1 MKLRIYWNYAT
12 RSLARNGQR
21 TLLAIF
27 CVAVGVL
34 AIVSLELVGGMIG
47 GAING
52 NVRDTNGGDVQVRS
66 DVIPFSQRDLQKFDA
81 LQSQGVLT
89 AWTAASVQDAQ
100 TYDKQGNVQFYSVG
114 AINPATFHLVDPP
127 IFLNPSGDTLSQA
140 LAGGGAVATQQLLQ
154 QLNAHVGDTLNI
166 ASGDGRTLNVRISAE
181 IATSGEFNSALAIV
195 SLDTYSAAASTSG
208 LPVSYTV
215 VYANVPSGTNAN
227 QDTAKTLIGQA
238 FPRTSVTTV
247 NDAIQNNKSSV
258 QNITYFL
265 QIVGLLALLIGGV
278 GIINTMQVLLRRRRT
293 EIAMLKTAGYRQ
305 RDLYGLFGL
314 EAGLLGLT
322 GGIIGAGAGIGVSFI
337 LKSFVEN
344 AFFIHLPAQIDV
356 RTVVLGAVIGFVT
369 ALIFGIMPIVQ
380 ASRVRPIAVL
390 RELPEGAGG
399 ASIALTIV
407 LGVLVAVLY
416 FVLAD
421 IILGNNFPLALFAVG
436 GTGLFLLL
444 LSLFFSLVV
453 LVISKLP
460 VLERFTWWYLL
471 LIVGALAISVLLTI
485 GVPGFGIL
493 LLAVSVFGLAI
504 VVLPRAWKVSFRI
517 ALRNIGRQKARTVT
531 TLVALFI
538 GLFVIGTVLAL
549 GQNIQDKISTAV
561 GSEITYNSYILAG
574 ANNKSQ
580 VDAALVKVG
589 GVQKEQVNTL
599 AQGLPTLVN
608 GIPLDQYLA
617 NAPNSGQFKIG
628 KEELLSYLSSVEG
641 FDLAHGSMPSVTLT
655 RQGGGNAGSNLM
667 QSDAGTDNALLPTR
681 AALAPLNLKVGDTIT
696 LTNTNGMNP
705 ITLTVKGFYSENLKD
720 ISLVSGGM
728 FTDNSVAL
736 AVSGGHITYAYSL
749 KIDPTQATQKL
760 QEVRKLVPAVETL
773 NLADFLNEFI
783 KILDNFVG
791 MITAIASLT
800 LLAGIIII
808 ANAVAL
814 AMLERRRELGILK
827 AVGYTSRSVLG
838 EVLVE
843 NGIVGF
849 TGGVLAMLLVTL
861 FLTVVAKAIF
871 KTDLGVGAPLVLLLV
886 LGTAVMSMLVAL
898 LVAFQSTRVRPL
910 EVLRY
915 E

>member
-1 MKLRIYWNYAT
+1 MKLRLYWSYAT

-47 GAING
+47 GAISG

-66 DVIPFSQRDLQKFDA
+66 DVTPLTQRQLQNFDA
-81 LQSQGVLT
+81 LQSQGVIT
-89 AWTAASVQDAQ
+89 AWTAATVAGAQ
-100 TYDKQGNVQFYSVG
+100 TYEKNGDVQFYSVG
-114 AINPATFHLVDPP
+114 AINTATFHLVDPP
-127 IFLNPSGDTLSQA
+127 TFLNPSGDTLSQA
-140 LAGGGAVATQQLLQ
+140 LVGNNAVATQQLLQ
-154 QLNAHVGDTLNI
+154 QLGAHVGDDLNI
-166 ASGDGRTLNVRISAE
+166 ETTDGRTLNVHIAAE

-195 SLDTYSAAASTSG
+195 SLDTYAAAASTSG
-208 LPVSYTV
+208 LPVTYTV
-215 VYANVPSGTNAN
+215 VYANVPGGTAAN
-227 QDTAKTLIGQA
+227 QDTAKKDIGA
-238 FPRTSVTTV
+238 LLPRTRVTTV
-247 NDAIQNNKSSV
+247 NDAIQSNKDSV

-305 RDLYGLFGL
+305 ADLYGLFGL
-314 EAGLLGLT
+314 EAGLLGLI
-322 GGIIGAGAGIGVSFI
+322 GGIIGAAAGIGVSFI
-337 LKSFVEN
+337 LRAFVEN
-344 AFFIHLPAQIDV
+344 AFFIHLPAQIDAK
-356 RTVVLGAVIGFVT
+356 TVLLGAVIGFAT

-399 ASIALTIV
+399 ASVLLSIG

-416 FVLAD
+416 FLLAA
-421 IILGNNFPLALFAVG
+421 IILGNASVAIFAVG
-436 GTGLFLLL
+436 GTGIFLLL
-444 LSLFFSLVV
+444 LSLFFTLVV
-453 LVISKLP
+453 LIISKLP

-471 LIVGALAISVLLTI
+471 LIVGALAVSALLTI
-485 GVPGFGIL
+485 VVPGFGIL
-493 LLAVSVFGLAI
+493 LLAVSVFGLLI
-504 VVLPRAWKVSFRI
+504 VILPRAWKVSFRM

-538 GLFVIGTVLAL
+538 GLFVIGTVVAL
-549 GQNIQDKISTAV
+549 GQNIQDKIASAV
-561 GSEITYNSYILAG
+561 ANQVTYNSYVIAG
-574 ANNKSQ
+574 TNNRSQ
-580 VDAALVKVG
+580 VDAALRQVG
-589 GVQKEQVNTL
+589 GIQKQQTNIL
-599 AQGLPTLVN
+599 ASGVPLQVN
-608 GIPLDQYLA
+608 GIPLDQILA
-617 NAPNSGQFKIG
+617 ATTDSSEKKIG
-628 KEELLSYLSSVEG
+628 KDELLSYLSAVSG
-641 FDLAHGSMPSVTLT
+641 FDLAHGSVPDVKLMRS
-655 RQGGGNAGSNLM
+655 GGGNAGTNLTAA
-667 QSDAGTDNALLPTR
+667 DAGTNAVLVSSR
-681 AALAPLNLKVGDTIT
+681 AAFPPLNLKVGDTIT
-696 LTNTNGMNP
+696 IGDQNGEHP
-705 ITLTVKGFYSENLKD
+705 VTLTVKGFYTDLTI
-720 ISLVSGGM
+720 ISGALY
-728 FTDNSVAL
+728 TDNSVAL
-736 AVSGGHITYAYSL
+736 SVSGGHPFYAYSL
-749 KIDPTQATQKL
+749 KIDPAQATQKL
-760 QEVRKLVPAVETL
+760 QQIRRLVPSVQTF
-773 NLADFLNEFI
+773 NLADFLNEFV

-800 LLAGIIII
+800 LLAGLIII

-861 FLTVVAKAIF
+861 FLTVIAKAIF

-886 LGTAVMSMLVAL
+886 AGAAVISMVVAAA
-898 LVAFQSTRVRPL
+898 VAYQSTRVRPL